1 MSFGDRVNQF
11 DSWLLDRIFQPFADA
26 LPERLTAM
34 EVGMSFQVGSI
45 VLSAASISA
54 LLVLEGMTLNNVI
67 TNLLGWF
74 FEVIFYIGI
83 HRLRRMV
90 RPGYQNPLRVMLA
103 GMRPI
108 SIPFAAYA
116 VYQAVTAERAYELAL
131 WFNSLSQ
138 LVFVAGIYL
147 ISCNIPPPGHRARQ
161 TSFGRGPLP
170 NEIG

>member
-1 MSFGDRVNQF
+1 MSFGERVNQF
-11 DSWLLDRIFQPFADA
+11 DAWLLDRIFQPVADA
-26 LPERLTAM
+26 LPDRLTAM
-34 EVGMSFQVGSI
+34 DVGMSFQVGSI

-54 LLVLEGMTLNNVI
+54 LLVLDGMTINNLI
-67 TNLLGWF
+67 TNVLGWF

-83 HRLRRMV
+83 HRMRAMV
-90 RPGYQNPLRVMLA
+90 RPGYQNPFRIMLA

-116 VYQAVTAERAYELAL
+116 LYQAVTADAVYELAL

-147 ISCNIPPPGHRARQ
+147 ISCNVPPPGHRARQ

-170 NEIG
+170 NEL